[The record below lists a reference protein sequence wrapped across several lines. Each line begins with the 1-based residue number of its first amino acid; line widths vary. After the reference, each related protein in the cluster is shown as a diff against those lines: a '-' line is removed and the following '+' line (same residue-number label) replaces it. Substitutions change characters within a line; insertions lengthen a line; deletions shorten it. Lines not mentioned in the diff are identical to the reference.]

1 MIEQSIPCIRRAW
14 KGNAFRSAVVFRLSC
29 SDRTHRADN
38 RGDSWHWPAA
48 VSKPSA
54 FDTSR
59 KTCFGWSHS
68 KSFQTVLNAS
78 MSAAFRV
85 SALVTPDD
93 SKVELVFTVQAS
105 GRGGI
110 EARTIKVACER
121 ESMKSMTCF
130 AVSV

>member
-1 MIEQSIPCIRRAW
+1 MYPSGLERECIP
-14 KGNAFRSAVVFRLSC
+14 VSC
-29 SDRTHRADN
+29 SF
-38 RGDSWHWPAA
+38 PAELLRSHA
-48 VSKPSA
+48 PGRQSRRQLA
-54 FDTSR
+54 LAGGGIEAITFDTSR